1 MPGRVAQPTPRTPL
15 RNGQGRAG
23 QGLNEESEVLALG
36 IKLKEAPKTS
46 VIKVNDSSMWY
57 FLKIKMQNK
66 KIRDE

>member
-36 IKLKEAPKTS
+36 TKLKGAPKTS
-46 VIKVNDSSMWY
+46 VIKVNDSSMRC
-57 FLKIKMQNK
+57 FLKNKNAEK